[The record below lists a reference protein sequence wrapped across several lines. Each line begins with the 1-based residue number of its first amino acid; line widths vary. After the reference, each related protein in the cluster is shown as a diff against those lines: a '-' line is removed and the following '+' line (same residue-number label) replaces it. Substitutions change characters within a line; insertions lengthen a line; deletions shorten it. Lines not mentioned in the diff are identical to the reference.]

1 MFIYPR
7 IELAFA
13 VNGLELSCSLHAP
26 RGHSCTSCPLILQA
40 GPWTL
45 KSPKTRKGDKN
56 CFRPIIDDDH
66 LFPHP
71 TPSSPKKWRRYI
83 ICQNY
88 DWKQSDVPVSRGSG
102 AKICFPRWERSP
114 LKCTPTL
121 VFKIAIFAVKTPSC
135 LAFPSR
141 SYVKKCRSLS
151 SVSLSVNSLFS
162 TREMRELCVWKE

>member
-1 MFIYPR
+1 MVWSFRARCTRP
-7 IELAFA
+7 A
-13 VNGLELSCSLHAP
+13 VILVLL
-26 RGHSCTSCPLILQA
+26 CPLILQV
-40 GPWTL
+40 GPGPL

-88 DWKQSDVPVSRGSG
+88 DWNQTDVPVSRGSG

-114 LKCTPTL
+114 LKCTPKL

-151 SVSLSVNSLFS
+151 SVCLSVNSLFS

>member
-1 MFIYPR
+1 MVWSFRARCTRP
-7 IELAFA
+7 A
-13 VNGLELSCSLHAP
+13 VILVLL
-26 RGHSCTSCPLILQA
+26 CPLILQV
-40 GPWTL
+40 GPGPL

-71 TPSSPKKWRRYI
+71 TPSAPKKWRRYI

-88 DWKQSDVPVSRGSG
+88 DWNQSDVPVSRGSG

-141 SYVKKCRSLS
+141 SYVKKML
-151 SVSLSVNSLFS
+151 LLLFS
-162 TREMRELCVWKE
+162 IFFCQQSF